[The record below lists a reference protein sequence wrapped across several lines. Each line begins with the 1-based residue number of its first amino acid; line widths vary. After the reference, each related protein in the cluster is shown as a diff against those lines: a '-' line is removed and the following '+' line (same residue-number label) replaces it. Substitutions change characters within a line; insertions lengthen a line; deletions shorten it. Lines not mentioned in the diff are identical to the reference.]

1 MALTVTQ
8 EGRNSVA
15 GSRISATFKVV
26 PDDSWLAAGESLDL
40 MSLSSIPLIE
50 TGLLDGDATGYVW
63 QYDRTNKKL
72 LAFEAGADG
81 AALDAVGDGTNLS
94 SHTIYVTVTGRRA

>member
-8 EGRNSVA
+8 EGRDNVS
-15 GSRISATFKVV
+15 GSRKTVVLKVV
-26 PDDSWLAAGESLDL
+26 PDISWLAAGEELDLNNYVKTIESISLD
-40 MSLSSIPLIE
+40 
-50 TGLLDGDATGYVW
+50 GGATGYVW

-81 AALDAVGDGTNLS
+81 AALDQVADATNLS
-94 SHTIYVTVTGRRA
+94 THTVFITVTGRRA